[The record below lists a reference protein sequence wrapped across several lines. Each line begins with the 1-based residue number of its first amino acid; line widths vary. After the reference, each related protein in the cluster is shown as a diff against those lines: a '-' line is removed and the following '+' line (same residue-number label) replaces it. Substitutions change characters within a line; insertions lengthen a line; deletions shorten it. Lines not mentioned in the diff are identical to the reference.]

1 MSLEVINLVK
11 VYDTQKAVNQISFF
25 APKGKITGF
34 LGPNGAGKSTTLKI
48 ATGFI
53 RPTSGDVLVNDISV
67 TNDPMKV
74 KRTVGYLPE
83 HNPLY
88 LDMYVKEYLDFIG
101 KTYGIDRQ
109 NRQNRIYELL
119 DLCGLNI
126 EKHKKLRMLSK
137 GYRQRVGLAKALMS
151 DPSVLILDEPI
162 TGLDPNQIVEIRN
175 VIKKI
180 AIEKTVILSTHI
192 MREVEALCDKL
203 VIIQKGKLVADDSL
217 VHLKRKSSNQFSL
230 SVQFDAS
237 INSDLFKSLNG
248 IISLEV
254 ISDYQLIITSNDER
268 LRQEVLA
275 IVAEHN
281 LPLVTIKNVG
291 ASLEEIFQKLTT
303 EEGEEGS

>member
-11 VYDTQKAVNQISFF
+11 VYDTQKAVNEISFV
-25 APKGKITGF
+25 APRGKITGF

-101 KTYGIDRQ
+101 KTYGIDSQ

-162 TGLDPNQIVEIRN
+162 TGLDPNQIVEVRN

-217 VHLKRKSSNQFSL
+217 VHLLRKSSNQLSL
-230 SVQFDAS
+230 SVQFDAP
-237 INSDLFKSLNG
+237 IDTDLFKSFNG

-254 ISDYQLIITSNDER
+254 ISDYQLIITSDDER

-275 IVAEHN
+275 IVTKHN

-303 EEGEEGS
+303 EEGEEGP